1 MYGTF
6 EGVGRVEPKASQ
18 RPPKTLM
25 FGLFHSKVRVQI
37 IIFLVKDFSESF
49 IANEFSVNQLAQRV
63 GCSKSSISRRIHSMV
78 QEGLVIISP
87 ERNALKTRLNPSH
100 PLIIKLLELEV
111 LHGRDRALF
120 DMNPEAI
127 RKLQELRTKL
137 ESERRRT
144 TNLHRQLEHIRELRS
159 SSVSEFS
166 SRLVQQVIIV
176 LKEEGF
182 GSEEELR
189 DQLVPLVAE
198 ELRAE
203 FPFLWRE

>member
-1 MYGTF
+1 
-6 EGVGRVEPKASQ
+6 
-18 RPPKTLM
+18 
-25 FGLFHSKVRVQI
+25 
-37 IIFLVKDFSESF
+37 
-49 IANEFSVNQLAQRV
+49 
-63 GCSKSSISRRIHSMV
+63 MV

-87 ERNALKTRLNPSH
+87 EKNSLKTRLNPSH
-100 PLIIKLLELEV
+100 PFIIKLLELEV

-120 DMNPEAI
+120 DVNPEAT
-127 RKLQELRTKL
+127 RKLQKLRTTM

-144 TNLHRQLEHIRELRS
+144 TNLHRQLEYIRELRS

-176 LKEEGF
+176 LKEAGF

-189 DQLVPLVAE
+189 DQLVPLVSE